1 MDFLL
6 LKPDASPSR
15 LCVAASAERG
25 RLSMTIKTVSLSYF
39 IKICVTSIGAIL
51 LALYINKGSEPNG
64 CGMAGRNIKRPSKV
78 IL

>member
-25 RLSMTIKTVSLSYF
+25 RLSMTIKTVNLSNIASSEYEL
-39 IKICVTSIGAIL
+39 S
-51 LALYINKGSEPNG
+51 NKYVQLQPPQ
-64 CGMAGRNIKRPSKV
+64 RPELSSGV
-78 IL
+78 